1 SASLVRRPA
10 HRARVPGPSAG
21 GEMSMATKF
30 EGFLKEKKIDP
41 RRILVAS
48 AELERLR
55 LQDRKI
61 RLAKRAARKSEDP
74 AKKKEGLAAE
84 KPRSGRPV
92 TQEAITAAF
101 AGKNISGPQKT
112 RILRALNAVLEQKKL
127 EKIELGAI
135 FDPTPR
141 PKKTPAATE

>member
-1 SASLVRRPA
+1 
-10 HRARVPGPSAG
+10 
-21 GEMSMATKF
+21 MSMATKF
-30 EGFLKEKKIDP
+30 EDFLKEKKIDA

-48 AELERLR
+48 TEIERLR

-92 TQEAITAAF
+92 THEAIAAAF
-101 AGKNISGPQKT
+101 AGKNVSGPQKT

-127 EKIELGAI
+127 EKIELASI
-135 FDPTPR
+135 FEPTPR
-141 PKKTPAATE
+141 PKKKVAKADE